1 MVINY
6 EEIKMRI
13 IKPFLAI
20 GILALPAVSHAMET
34 DFQKTNTGAVES
46 KILTEQAPL
55 KLSKNKYIKSS
66 FKEINVSL
74 LGPIRFTVEDN
85 YVQRRFE
92 TFDTSRAQLVRNPKQ
107 PSNYQIND
115 YYKSTIAKTGFKF
128 KF

>member
-1 MVINY
+1 
-6 EEIKMRI
+6 MRI

-46 KILTEQAPL
+46 KNLPEQAPL
-55 KLSKNKYIKSS
+55 KLLKNKYMKSS

-74 LGPIRFTVEDN
+74 LGSIRFTVEEN

-92 TFDTSRAQLVRNPKQ
+92 AFDTSRAQLVRNPKQ

-115 YYKSTIAKTGFKF
+115 YYKSTVAKTGLKI
-128 KF
+128 KL